1 MSLNVGGWCL
11 DLHMT
16 TDAHF
21 SQTQLEA
28 IDAAITRFEAL
39 ESQRRRIEAE
49 QLLVLGEALDAATV
63 VPGGSSG
70 GAELGF
76 RSLRMELA
84 TAMHESEH
92 TAGQLLQTA
101 YDARRSFPAALQA
114 LGAGEISMGHLRV
127 VTSEG
132 APLTVGDG
140 ELEVAKR
147 ERYERR
153 VLEVAR
159 QETRNRLRPVARR
172 LAAHEQRESLEE
184 QHERAAAQRCLR
196 LVEAEDGMADLIAH
210 LPAADAHAIYDRV
223 ARIAKKTARAGGAG
237 GSVAGGAGGGVAG
250 GAGAGGASVAGG
262 AVTNASDGP
271 NAQPAAAG
279 QPHPGPQGTEAPPR
293 TGSGQVDMARR
304 PIAAVRV
311 DVYRDLL
318 LGANDD
324 TATAADG
331 VAGRVQVLVS
341 EAVLGL
347 RSPFAVAI
355 ERSEAG
361 AGSWEGGETGET
373 SEAGEIWEAG
383 GAGEASE
390 SNETGPPRSGPE
402 SDEGSGAAG
411 EGERVSELIGYGP
424 LAEGVARRVAAEATA
439 WDLLAVDS
447 AGNLRSVDRY
457 RPTPAIRRYL
467 GARDQHCR
475 APGCRVPT
483 YRCDVDHTVAAE
495 VGGPTSVE
503 NLAHLCR
510 GHHMLKHH
518 SDWRV
523 EQEPNGTMVWT
534 SPTGRT
540 HRDTPASRVRFKR
553 AD

>member
-49 QLLVLGEALDAATV
+49 QLLVLGEALDADTV

-92 TAGQLLQTA
+92 TAERLLQTA

-140 ELEVAKR
+140 ELEVEKR

-159 QETRNRLRPVARR
+159 QETPNRLRPVARR

-196 LVEAEDGMADLIAH
+196 LVGAEDGMADLIAH
-210 LPAADAHAIYDRV
+210 LPAVDAHAIYDRV

-237 GSVAGGAGGGVAG
+237 GSVAGGAGG
-250 GAGAGGASVAGG
+250 SVIGG
-262 AVTNASDGP
+262 AVTNASGGP
-271 NAQPAAAG
+271 NAQPASAG
-279 QPHPGPQGTEAPPR
+279 QPHPGAHGVEAPPR
-293 TGSGQVDMARR
+293 TDSGQVDVARR

-331 VAGRVQVLVS
+331 VAGRVQVLIS
-341 EAVLGL
+341 EAVLRL
-347 RSPFAVAI
+347 RSPFAGAVA
-355 ERSEAG
+355 RSGAG
-361 AGSWEGGETGET
+361 AGARDDGEAGET
-373 SEAGEIWEAG
+373 SEVGETVETWETG
-383 GAGEASE
+383 GIGEASE
-390 SNETGPPRSGPE
+390 ANETGPPRSGPE
-402 SDEGSGAAG
+402 SDEGSEAGG
-411 EGERVSELIGYGP
+411 EGERVAELVGYGP

-483 YRCDVDHTVAAE
+483 HRCDVDHTVAAE
-495 VGGPTSVE
+495 DGGPTAVE

>member
-1 MSLNVGGWCL
+1 
-11 DLHMT
+11 MT

-28 IDAAITRFEAL
+28 IDAAITRFETL
-39 ESQRRRIEAE
+39 ESQRRSIEAE
-49 QLLVLGEALDAATV
+49 QLQVLGEALEAATV
-63 VPGGSSG
+63 APGHTSAV
-70 GAELGF
+70 AELGF

-92 TAGQLLQTA
+92 TAERLLQTA
-101 YDARRSFPAALQA
+101 YDARRSFPTALRA
-114 LGAGEISMGHLRV
+114 LGAGEISIRHLRV

-132 APLTVGDG
+132 AQLTVGDG
-140 ELEVAKR
+140 ALEAEKR

-153 VLEVAR
+153 VLEIAR
-159 QETRNRLRPVARR
+159 QETPNRLRPVARR
-172 LAAHEQRESLEE
+172 LASHEQRESLEE
-184 QHERAAAQRCLR
+184 QHERAAARRCLR

-210 LPAADAHAIYDRV
+210 LPAVDAHAIYDRV
-223 ARIAKKTARAGGAG
+223 ARIAKKTAQAGGAG
-237 GSVAGGAGGGVAG
+237 GSLDGGAA
-250 GAGAGGASVAGG
+250 
-262 AVTNASDGP
+262 TNAADGQR
-271 NAQPAAAG
+271 AQPSFSRPPQHGA
-279 QPHPGPQGTEAPPR
+279 QGTEAPPHVD
-293 TGSGQVDMARR
+293 SGRVDVARR

-318 LGANDD
+318 LGASGD

-331 VAGRVQVLVS
+331 IAGRVQVLVS

-347 RSPFAVAI
+347 RSTLSGSIARADARAGVRENVEACESGQAGGNLEGLGDPENWDSRVGWEA
-355 ERSEAG
+355 EGTQLRRSE
-361 AGSWEGGETGET
+361 
-373 SEAGEIWEAG
+373 
-383 GAGEASE
+383 SE
-390 SNETGPPRSGPE
+390 SGKGP
-402 SDEGSGAAG
+402 GADG
-411 EGERVSELIGYGP
+411 EVEYVAELVGYGP
-424 LAEGVARRVAAEATA
+424 LAEGIARRVASEATA

-483 YRCDVDHTVAAE
+483 HRCDVDHTIAAE
-495 VGGPTSVE
+495 DGGPTSVE

-523 EQEPNGTMVWT
+523 EQEPNGTMVWA
-534 SPTGRT
+534 SPTGRI
-540 HRDTPASRVRFKR
+540 HRDTPASRVLFKR
-553 AD
+553 TD

>member
-1 MSLNVGGWCL
+1 
-11 DLHMT
+11 MT

-63 VPGGSSG
+63 GPGGSSG

-92 TAGQLLQTA
+92 TAERLLQTA

-140 ELEVAKR
+140 ELEVEKR

-159 QETRNRLRPVARR
+159 QETPNRLRPVARR

-210 LPAADAHAIYDRV
+210 LPAVDAHAIYDRV
-223 ARIAKKTARAGGAG
+223 ARIAKKTAQAGGAG
-237 GSVAGGAGGGVAG
+237 GGVAGGAGGGVAG
-250 GAGAGGASVAGG
+250 GA
-262 AVTNASDGP
+262 VTNASGGP
-271 NAQPAAAG
+271 NAQPVSAG
-279 QPHPGPQGTEAPPR
+279 QPHPGAHGVEPPPR
-293 TGSGQVDMARR
+293 TDSGQVDVARR

-318 LGANDD
+318 LGATDD

-331 VAGRVQVLVS
+331 VAGRVQVLIS
-341 EAVLGL
+341 EAVLRL
-347 RSPFAVAI
+347 RSPLAGAVA
-355 ERSEAG
+355 RSGAG
-361 AGSWEGGETGET
+361 AGARDDGEAGES
-373 SEAGEIWEAG
+373 SEAGETWEAG
-383 GAGEASE
+383 GIGEASE
-390 SNETGPPRSGPE
+390 ANETGPPRSGPE
-402 SDEGSGAAG
+402 TGEGSEAG
-411 EGERVSELIGYGP
+411 GGGERVAELVGYGP

-483 YRCDVDHTVAAE
+483 HRCDVDHTVAAE
-495 VGGPTSVE
+495 DGGPTAVE

>member
-1 MSLNVGGWCL
+1 
-11 DLHMT
+11 MT

-49 QLLVLGEALDAATV
+49 QLLVLGEALDSATV

-92 TAGQLLQTA
+92 TAERLLQTA

-140 ELEVAKR
+140 ELEVEKR

-159 QETRNRLRPVARR
+159 QETPNRLRPVARR

-210 LPAADAHAIYDRV
+210 LPAVDAHAIYDRV
-223 ARIAKKTARAGGAG
+223 ARIAKKTAQ
-237 GSVAGGAGGGVAG
+237 AGGAGGGVAG
-250 GAGAGGASVAGG
+250 GAVAGGASVAAG
-262 AVTNASDGP
+262 AVTNASGGP
-271 NAQPAAAG
+271 NAQPVSAG

-293 TGSGQVDMARR
+293 TDSEQVDVARR

-331 VAGRVQVLVS
+331 VAGRVQVLIS

-347 RSPFAVAI
+347 RSPLAGAVA
-355 ERSEAG
+355 RSEAG
-361 AGSWEGGETGET
+361 GGAWDDGEAGETSEAGETGET
-373 SEAGEIWEAG
+373 SEAGETWEAG
-383 GAGEASE
+383 GTGEASE

-424 LAEGVARRVAAEATA
+424 LAEGTARRVAAEATT

-483 YRCDVDHTVAAE
+483 HRCDVDHTVAAE
-495 VGGPTSVE
+495 DGGPTSVE